1 MWAEIWKS
9 SSWKW
14 EVIKKV
20 EKPWAYDP
28 VKTQELVRQIKEQWE
43 ITWRRLKQM
52 ADEYDNPKK
61 PRQIP
66 LSLEALEKSWLES
79 NNFRVDSSKW
89 EMWLDLLS
97 EVEFLINPEG
107 DIIELKVNWK
117 KEQLFTQEAAIRE
130 TQKYGKKLPTK
141 LDWQKISASYWQ
153 DWERLSKELWLK
165 AVGYWDWP
173 KKKFYL
179 DNMAHFW
186 ALDSNDKLGYSI
198 HFDRSNILI
207 NQINNTKNFLPV
219 RCIITPPN
227 LP

>member
-1 MWAEIWKS
+1 MWAKS
-9 SSWKW
+9 LENNSSKW
-14 EVIKKV
+14 GTPRRQETLSIF
-20 EKPWAYDP
+20 DP
-28 VKTQELVRQIKEQWE
+28 VKTAEYIRQIEEQWRIAWE
-43 ITWRRLKQM
+43 ELDQLKKRQ
-52 ADEYDNPKK
+52 ENPKQL
-61 PRQIP
+61 RQIP
-66 LSLEALEKSWLES
+66 LSLDALEKSWLES

-97 EVEFLINPEG
+97 EVEFLINPEK
-107 DIIELKVNWK
+107 DIIELKVDWK

-165 AVGYWDWP
+165 PVGYWDWP

-186 ALDSNDKLGYSI
+186 AIDSNDKLGYSI

-219 RCIITPPN
+219 RS
-227 LP
+227 LKD

>member
-20 EKPWAYDP
+20 EKPLIFNS
-28 VKTQELVRQIKEQWE
+28 VKTQEQIRQIKEQWE
-43 ITWRRLKQM
+43 ITWRRLKELAESQ
-52 ADEYDNPKK
+52 DNPRK

-66 LSLEALEKSWLES
+66 LSLDALEKSWLES
-79 NNFRVDSSKW
+79 YNFRIDSSKW

-97 EVEFLINPEG
+97 WVEYLINPEG
-107 DIIELKVNWK
+107 DIIELKVDWK

-165 AVGYWDWP
+165 PVGYWDSTI
-173 KKKFYL
+173 KKFYL

-219 RCIITPPN
+219 RCIVTPPN